1 MNNLKNVAEV
11 KAATRKKPYIKPD
24 FEVIDLED
32 TPKLLAASVGNANAA
47 GKASFG
53 NNGSLS
59 DAIFG
64 E

>member
-1 MNNLKNVAEV
+1 MKELNNAVV
-11 KAATRKKPYIKPD
+11 KDVTTKKKYVKPD
-24 FEVIDLED
+24 FEVIYLED